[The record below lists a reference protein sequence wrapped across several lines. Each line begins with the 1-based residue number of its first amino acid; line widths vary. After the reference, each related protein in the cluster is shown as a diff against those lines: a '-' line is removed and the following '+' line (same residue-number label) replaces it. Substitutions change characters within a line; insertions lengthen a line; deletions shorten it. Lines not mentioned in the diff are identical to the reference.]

1 MAKGSPFTY
10 KMVIVMRTDLNMS
23 VGKMIAQACHAAVG
37 CSEEAKRSQTKHWRR
52 WMDEGAKKV
61 ALQAD
66 SLEELEELATKAESL
81 NITYVLIQDAG
92 HTEVAPGTT
101 TCLGIGPHQEQ
112 FIDKVT
118 GSLPLL

>member
-23 VGKMIAQACHAAVG
+23 IGKMIAQACHAAVS
-37 CSEEAKRSQTKHWRR
+37 CSEECKRTQTKHWRR
-52 WMDEGAKKV
+52 WRDEGAKKV
-61 ALQAD
+61 ALHGD
-66 SLEELEELATKAESL
+66 SFEELEELAVKAEEL
-81 NITYVLIQDAG
+81 NVTYVLIQDAG

-101 TCLGIGPHQEQ
+101 TCIGIGPHQEQ

-118 GSLPLL
+118 GRLPLL

>member
-1 MAKGSPFTY
+1 MAKGSSFTY
-10 KMVIVMRTDLNMS
+10 KMVIVMRTDLDMS
-23 VGKMIAQACHAAVG
+23 VGKMIAQACHAAVE
-37 CSEEAKRSQTKHWRR
+37 CSEEAKRTQTKHWRR
-52 WMDEGAKKV
+52 WRDEGAKKV

-66 SLEELEELATKAESL
+66 SLEELEELAKKAESL
-81 NITYVLIQDAG
+81 DITNVLIQDAG